1 MTINDRE
8 ALIDAFNQLKE
19 NFKIIKEQ
27 RNAMKERYV
36 EIQRILYDVQFEK
49 DQFIKEK
56 IVKII
61 EQLDRQ
67 SFYFTRNGTVFHR
80 ACLEC
85 RSMHEIQER
94 ASCSLCIGAFSR
106 TMLRQAREILGIPT
120 NNDY

>member
-19 NFKIIKEQ
+19 NFKIVKEQ

-36 EIQRILYDVQFEK
+36 EIQRILYDVQFKK
-49 DQFIKEK
+49 DQFIKER

-67 SFYFTRNGTVFHR
+67 SFYFPRNGTVFHR

-94 ASCSLCIGAFSR
+94 ALCIGAFSR